1 MRQVAYLLEG
11 ILILLV
17 ATVPFQLSVDAL
29 SINAYG
35 MAIILLFFT
44 LITGLCGAYLL
55 KESSS
60 NDKIG

>member
-29 SINAYG
+29 RMNAFS

-44 LITGLCGAYLL
+44 LFTGLCGAYLL

-60 NDKIG
+60 NAKIR

>member
-44 LITGLCGAYLL
+44 LMTGMCGAYLL
-55 KESSS
+55 QESRR
-60 NDKIG
+60 NDSMG